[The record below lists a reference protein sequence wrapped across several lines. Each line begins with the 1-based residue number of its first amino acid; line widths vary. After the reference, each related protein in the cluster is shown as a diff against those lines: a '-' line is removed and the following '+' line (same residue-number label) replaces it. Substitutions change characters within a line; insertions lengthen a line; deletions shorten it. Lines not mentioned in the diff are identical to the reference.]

1 MTTEPPSILIVEDE
15 PDLATL
21 YAAWL
26 AGEYDVETATNG
38 TDALEAIDDTIDIV
52 LLDRRMPDLS
62 GETVLET
69 VRERSLGC
77 QVAMVTAIEPDFD
90 IVELGF
96 DDYLVKPVSQGE
108 LTSAVEQLR
117 IRATYD
123 EQLQEL
129 FILASKK
136 ALLDERTTEAER
148 QSSQE
153 YAELTD
159 RLAVRR
165 ARVNETVTELLEQDG
180 YRQVCQDIARDSL
193 VEE

>member
-1 MTTEPPSILIVEDE
+1 MTTETPSILIVEDE
-15 PDLATL
+15 PDLAAL
-21 YAAWL
+21 YTAWL
-26 AGEYDVETATNG
+26 EDEYDVETATRG
-38 TDALEAIDDTIDIV
+38 TAALDAIDDTIDIV

-62 GETVLET
+62 GDTVLET

-108 LTSAVEQLR
+108 LTDVIEQLR
-117 IRATYD
+117 LRATYD

-129 FILASKK
+129 FMLASKK
-136 ALLDERTTEAER
+136 ALLDERKTEAER
-148 QSSQE
+148 QSSQG

-165 ARVNETVTELLEQDG
+165 ARVDETVTELLERDG

-193 VEE
+193 VDK